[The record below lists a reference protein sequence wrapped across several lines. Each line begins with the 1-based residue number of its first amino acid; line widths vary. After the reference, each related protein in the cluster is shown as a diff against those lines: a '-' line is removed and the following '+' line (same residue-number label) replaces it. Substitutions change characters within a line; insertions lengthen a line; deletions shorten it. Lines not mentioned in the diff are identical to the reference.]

1 MLSVKLSGTVL
12 HVKLESYLGGN
23 EYKNLMQ
30 LLGNLPGAFYWEEK
44 YTWIVPKQYVDD
56 LINIMGEDKIAW
68 FNSIEEIKGIRES
81 IIPQFEVS
89 HEGLD
94 DMHLTPY
101 PFQGV
106 GISFLH
112 DIKQGLLA
120 DEMGL
125 GKTPQAIGAIHRL
138 WKEGKVRKALVVCPT
153 SLKYQWATE
162 IEKFTDHKGI
172 VIDGTPKQRKEQLHE
187 FATSNEYLFAII
199 NYELVRNDLA
209 LIKGVK
215 VDAIA
220 ADEVHRI
227 KNWKSKTSAAMKELD
242 APYKFGLTG
251 TPMQN
256 KPDELWNVMD
266 WLNPTILGNYWA
278 FRNRYVVTGEKFGK
292 KNVEIGYKRLGELR
306 RRVAPFMLRRMKV
319 DVAPE
324 LPEMIFNTYRVE
336 MTPEQAKIQETIQ
349 TEFMDLLKELKE
361 FSERTEGQY
370 NDQGEWVQPSHPKE
384 GQMMGFFNMM
394 LAVSDA
400 PELLLMSESKMA
412 QRYAELITSD
422 KPKSPKLD
430 ELEKVCQDN
439 MEAGNT
445 KIVIFT
451 QFARMQQLAVERL
464 MKIGGVEVING
475 SMKPAERQAALDNFK
490 YNESINFMVCTDAAN
505 YGLNMQFAN
514 VLIHLELPW
523 NPAVKDQR
531 DGRVHRIGSEHSIV
545 NIIHILT
552 QGGIDEKVE
561 EALYRKR
568 ELAGQIVEKNDEERA
583 QMNRLTSGFLEK
595 LMKGKKKKK

>member
-1 MLSVKLSGTVL
+1 MLSIRLSNTVL
-12 HVKLESYLGGN
+12 HVKLEGHLGSN
-23 EYKNLMQ
+23 QYRDLMQ
-30 LLGNLPGAFYWEEK
+30 TFKSIPGAFYWEEK
-44 YTWIVPKQYVDD
+44 YTWIVPKEHVDM
-56 LINIMGEDKIAW
+56 LVGLMGEDKIAW
-68 FNSIEEIKGIRES
+68 FNSIEEIKGIREN

-89 HEGLD
+89 HDGLD
-94 DMHLTPY
+94 DLKLNPY

-112 DIKQGLLA
+112 DIERGLLA

-138 WKEGKVRKALVVCPT
+138 WKEGKVKKALIVCPT

-172 VIDGTPKQRKEQLHE
+172 VIDGTPKQRKEQLNE
-187 FATSNEYLFAII
+187 FANSDEYLFAII
-199 NYELVRNDLA
+199 NYELVRNDLVS
-209 LIKGVK
+209 IQRIK

-227 KNWKSKTSAAMKELD
+227 KNWKSKTSEAMKQLD

-266 WLNPTILGNYWA
+266 WLNSKILGNYWA

-336 MTPEQAKIQETIQ
+336 MTPEQQKIQETIQ
-349 TEFMDLLKELKE
+349 EEFMSLLQELKE
-361 FSERTEGQY
+361 FSQRTEGQY
-370 NDQGEWVQPSHPKE
+370 DDQGEWVQPSHPKE

-412 QRYAELITSD
+412 QRYSELITSD

-430 ELEKVCQDN
+430 ELERICQDN

-445 KIVIFT
+445 KMVIFT

-464 MKIGGVEVING
+464 VNLGGVEVING

-490 YNESINFMVCTDAAN
+490 YNETINFMVCTDAAN

-531 DGRVHRIGSEHSIV
+531 DGRVHRIGSEHSSV

-583 QMNRLTSGFLEK
+583 EMNRLTTGFLEK
-595 LMKGKKKKK
+595 LMKSKKKKK

>member
-1 MLSVKLSGTVL
+1 MLSVRLSGTVL

-23 EYKNLMQ
+23 EYKNLMD
-30 LLGNLPGAFYWEEK
+30 LFHNLPGSFYWEEK
-44 YTWIVPKQYVDD
+44 YTWVIPKQYVDD
-56 LINIMGEDKIAW
+56 LLNFVGEDKIAW

-89 HEGLD
+89 DEGLSD
-94 DMHLTPY
+94 LHLTPY

-112 DIKQGLLA
+112 DIRQGLLA

-153 SLKYQWATE
+153 SLKYQWGEE
-162 IEKFTDHKGI
+162 IKKFTDHEGI

-187 FATSNEYLFAII
+187 FATSDKYLFAII
-199 NYELVRNDLA
+199 NYELVRNDLDS
-209 LIKGVK
+209 IKAIK
-215 VDAIA
+215 VDAIVS
-220 ADEVHRI
+220 DEVHRI

-266 WLNPTILGNYWA
+266 WLNPMLLGNYWA
-278 FRNRYVVTGEKFGK
+278 FRNRYIVTGEKFGK

-306 RRVAPFMLRRMKV
+306 KRVAPYMLRRMKV

-336 MTPEQAKIQETIQ
+336 MTPEQRRLQEAIQED
-349 TEFMDLLKELKE
+349 FMDLLKELKE
-361 FSERTEGQY
+361 FGERAQGEY
-370 NDQGEWVQPSHPKE
+370 NEQGEWVQPQHPKE

-394 LAVSDA
+394 LAISDA

-412 QRYAELITSD
+412 ERYAELLTTNT
-422 KPKSPKLD
+422 PKSPKLD
-430 ELEKVCQDN
+430 ELERICLENLESGNKKV
-439 MEAGNT
+439 
-445 KIVIFT
+445 VIFT
-451 QFARMQQLAVERL
+451 QFARMQSLAVDRL
-464 MKIGGVEVING
+464 MKLGGVEVING
-475 SMKPAERQAALDNFK
+475 SMKPFERQAALDNFK

-505 YGLNMQFAN
+505 YGLT
-514 VLIHLELPW
+514 L
-523 NPAVKDQR
+523 
-531 DGRVHRIGSEHSIV
+531 
-545 NIIHILT
+545 
-552 QGGIDEKVE
+552 
-561 EALYRKR
+561 AL
-568 ELAGQIVEKNDEERA
+568 V
-583 QMNRLTSGFLEK
+583 S
-595 LMKGKKKKK
+595 

>member
-1 MLSVKLSGTVL
+1 MLSIRLSNTVL
-12 HVKLESYLGGN
+12 HVKLEGHLSSNQYRD
-23 EYKNLMQ
+23 LMQ
-30 LLGNLPGAFYWEEK
+30 AFKSIPGAFYWEEK
-44 YTWIVPKQYVDD
+44 YTWIVPKEHVDTLID
-56 LINIMGEDKIAW
+56 LMGEDKIAW
-68 FNSIEEIKGIRES
+68 FNSIEEIKGIREN

-89 HEGLD
+89 HDGLD
-94 DMHLTPY
+94 DLKLNPY

-112 DIKQGLLA
+112 DIERGLLA

-125 GKTPQAIGAIHRL
+125 GKTPQAVGAIHRL
-138 WKEGKVRKALVVCPT
+138 WKEGRVKKALIVCPT

-172 VIDGTPKQRKEQLHE
+172 VIDGTPKQRKEQLDE
-187 FATSNEYLFAII
+187 FARSDKYLFAII
-199 NYELVRNDLA
+199 NYELVRNDLVS
-209 LIKGVK
+209 IKK
-215 VDAIA
+215 IQVDAIA

-227 KNWKSKTSAAMKELD
+227 KNWKSKTSEAMKQLD

-266 WLNPTILGNYWA
+266 WLNPKILGNYWA

-336 MTPEQAKIQETIQ
+336 MTPEQQKIQETIQ
-349 TEFMDLLKELKE
+349 EEFMNLLQELKE

-370 NDQGEWVQPSHPKE
+370 DEQGEWVQPSHPKE

-430 ELEKVCQDN
+430 ELERICQDN

-464 MKIGGVEVING
+464 VKLGGVEVING
-475 SMKPAERQAALDNFK
+475 SMKPVDRQAAVDNFK
-490 YNESINFMVCTDAAN
+490 YNEAVNFMVCTDAAN
-505 YGLNMQFAN
+505 YGSDKCLALDSTNCWK
-514 VLIHLELPW
+514 VLKS
-523 NPAVKDQR
+523 A
-531 DGRVHRIGSEHSIV
+531 
-545 NIIHILT
+545 
-552 QGGIDEKVE
+552 
-561 EALYRKR
+561 
-568 ELAGQIVEKNDEERA
+568 
-583 QMNRLTSGFLEK
+583 
-595 LMKGKKKKK
+595 